1 MNILKS
7 GFTGGVVGWMYG
19 GLPAFYH
26 ARKAFI
32 ERSHGEL
39 FQNRA
44 DAVVRAPRRC
54 AGPAHP
60 RSREPRPCPWGG
72 GEDHTGGG
80 SGRGCRRGSAGHRP
94 PLRGPE
100 DASPALPSRGSPP
113 PKPPRRAGPAAEEG
127 AGGSWRTGLRGR
139 ASGVASFL
147 QGARQ
152 AALRPRR
159 SSVRFVANPPPPP
172 KTHPRCSLHLRGYV
186 QAAQSPVV

>member
-80 SGRGCRRGSAGHRP
+80 AAGVAVGGARGIARRSGDRRTRRRP
-94 PLRGPE
+94 CPPGAAPPR
-100 DASPALPSRGSPP
+100 SPP
-113 PKPPRRAGPAAEEG
+113 DVRGRLRRKGPAVRG
-127 AGGSWRTGLRGR
+127 GR
-139 ASGVASFL
+139 ASVGERVEW
-147 QGARQ
+147 
-152 AALRPRR
+152 PR
-159 SSVRFVANPPPPP
+159 SSKGRVRQRCARAAVLYGLWQTPPPP